1 MIYAA
6 VTCAFISI
14 LALFYYAF
22 LVVNNKKL
30 EMMDRINSVEN
41 MDKAWLKSDEVY
53 GESVLSALYKSLG
66 SLLVKLTPG
75 YNNTRTKK
83 TLEKAGVLRET
94 TYEKWVAR
102 KTLVIVIFTLLAV
115 VILIATGMESSAVF
129 FVGIVMVFFIQVMYR
144 YYLSKR
150 ITKRISLII
159 KSLPFSLDLITVSV
173 EAGLSLDGAIARI
186 VSNIEGPLSDEFGV
200 TLKEMRMGLSK
211 KDALKNMSER
221 VGNRE
226 LSMLLSSIIQADEL
240 GVSLGKILRIE
251 GDQFREK
258 RKQSAKEKAMKAPV
272 KMLFPIIIFIFPS
285 VFIVVLGPAVIH
297 MLELF

>member
-1 MIYAA
+1 MIYLA
-6 VTCAFISI
+6 VAFAFISI
-14 LALFYYAF
+14 LTLLYYSF

-30 EMMDRINSVEN
+30 EMMDRIHSVES
-41 MDKAWLKSDEVY
+41 MDKAWLKSEDAY

-66 SLLVKLTPG
+66 SLLIKLTPS
-75 YNNTRTKK
+75 YNNSRTKK

-102 KTLVIVIFTLLAV
+102 KTLVTVIFTLMAV
-115 VILIATGMESSAVF
+115 AIMLVTEMDRSAIFFIA
-129 FVGIVMVFFIQVMYR
+129 IVMVFFIQVMYR

-150 ITKRISLII
+150 ITTRTSLII

-186 VSNIEGPLSDEFGV
+186 VSNIDGPLSDEFGI

-211 KDALKNMSER
+211 KDALKNMSQR

-251 GDQFREK
+251 GEQFREK
-258 RKQSAKEKAMKAPV
+258 RKQAAKEKAIKAPV